1 MHKFHQIPTD
11 KFIPVSHEN
20 SYLFNHYDK
29 VANFLAFN
37 LDKNYKNILAK
48 PVQNGFTFDWF
59 SIYNNLSNINEKS
72 REEAENELIK
82 YWEFLDVINA
92 KIAQLSSSS
101 DENSK
106 NWASLLSKVFNH
118 NNNFIFSNGNDICI
132 VWGWKFDNSLNYKPS
147 FSKTPNKFLNPDA
160 NAAIEN
166 SSIVEKVNDLGSETI
181 VEEPILKA
189 KSLDVQSEEHNSEE
203 IPNEYLTDEIPADE
217 SGFLKFLKWF
227 ASKFWWLL
235 WVLLLLIVFF
245 LLLKSCECQ
254 DNYNDLNT
262 KLDQIEQ
269 RANECIN

>member
-1 MHKFHQIPTD
+1 M
-11 KFIPVSHEN
+11 
-20 SYLFNHYDK
+20 
-29 VANFLAFN
+29 
-37 LDKNYKNILAK
+37 
-48 PVQNGFTFDWF
+48 
-59 SIYNNLSNINEKS
+59 
-72 REEAENELIK
+72 
-82 YWEFLDVINA
+82 
-92 KIAQLSSSS
+92 
-101 DENSK
+101 
-106 NWASLLSKVFNH
+106 FNH

-166 SSIVEKVNDLGSETI
+166 SSIVEKVNDLGSDTI

-217 SGFLKFLKWF
+217 SSFLKFLKWF

-269 RANECIN
+269 KANECIN